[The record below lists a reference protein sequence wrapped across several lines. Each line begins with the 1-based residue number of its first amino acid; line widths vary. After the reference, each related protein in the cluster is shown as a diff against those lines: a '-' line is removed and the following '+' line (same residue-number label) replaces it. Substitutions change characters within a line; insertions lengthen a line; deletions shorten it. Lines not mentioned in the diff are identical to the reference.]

1 MHSNKIS
8 IRSTNKTKTATPIK
22 TATTKQRK
30 RKKNCFNIFNLNL
43 KKNWYQ
49 PVNRR
54 YHPYAN
60 FILTLLST
68 AINVGNAKHSYNYQ
82 Q

>member
-22 TATTKQRK
+22 TTTTKQRK

-43 KKNWYQ
+43 KKKLVSTCE
-49 PVNRR
+49 P
-54 YHPYAN
+54 
-60 FILTLLST
+60 TLSS
-68 AINVGNAKHSYNYQ
+68 IC
-82 Q
+82 